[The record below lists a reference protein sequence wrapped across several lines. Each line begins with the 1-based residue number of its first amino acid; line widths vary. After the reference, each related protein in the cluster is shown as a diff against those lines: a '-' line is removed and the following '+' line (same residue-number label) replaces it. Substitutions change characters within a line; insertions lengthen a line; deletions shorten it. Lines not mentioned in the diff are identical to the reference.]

1 MAKAMLSG
9 IVFAGLAAAAA
20 ASSANSAAHV
30 SVLESGPA
38 VQELP
43 PRAVTAR
50 ITKPLLLLSAL
61 AATLAAAFLVL
72 QCFNIISSNQQ
83 TSVRRLA
90 AGGACGDEDDGD
102 EGTSQEGANRRRKKP
117 DTPAAAIYDFVGGVP
132 VLVDEPNVTEV
143 LIRVHRRKILLKN
156 PWTKEEHQVVVLE
169 RDGKEPILVVEKT
182 RQTLAGYL
190 YTQALKQDGKPA
202 TEEKVKG
209 GKTHGRYKVDEQDP
223 GYGFPYATVLDD
235 VAFGTDEDGFLAEVL
250 IKPGAH
256 GGVDMMTSKASKGRF
271 CGVLMDDG
279 KGGLVDGQGRKI
291 MDMIKG
297 LTQPETEFRSGPA
310 EEEEGE
316 EGEEDE

>member
-9 IVFAGLAAAAA
+9 IVIAGLAAAAA

-102 EGTSQEGANRRRKKP
+102 EGTSQEGPNRRGSKP
-117 DTPAAAIYDFVGGVP
+117 ETPAAAIYDFVGGTP
-132 VLVDEPNVTEV
+132 VLVDEPNTTEI
-143 LIRVHRRKILLKN
+143 LLRVHNKKIFLKN
-156 PWTKEEHQVVVLE
+156 PWTKEEHAVVVLE
-169 RDGKEPILVVEKT
+169 REGKEPILVVEKT
-182 RQTLAGYL
+182 RQTLEGYL
-190 YTQALKQDGKPA
+190 YTQALKQDGKHA

-209 GKTHGRYKVDEQDP
+209 GKTHAKYRVAEEDP
-223 GYGFPYATVLDD
+223 GYGFPYATVLDG
-235 VAFGTDEDGFLAEVL
+235 VPVGTDEDAYVTEVL
-250 IKPGAH
+250 MTVGEH

-297 LTQPETEFRSGPA
+297 MTQPDTEFRSGPA
-310 EEEEGE
+310 EEEEE
-316 EGEEDE
+316 EEEDE